1 MSSPHWYIF
10 LTCSVSLGTVVFC
23 LFLVTSSPVYTE
35 NCFKVSLLFCLLL
48 CALSLSVYLQLSEP
62 DSDSQLTDLSLGNV
76 STNFIITDLSESGL
90 FALYVEVRPETR
102 SNGGSTGR
110 LMPGLAANLH
120 SHSSPALRHSHPG
133 LVLLLFTG
141 DFCWLY
147 LHFQVDITSSAP
159 EVLASLNTL
168 FPGTASLS
176 W

>member
-102 SNGGSTGR
+102 SNGG
-110 LMPGLAANLH
+110 
-120 SHSSPALRHSHPG
+120 
-133 LVLLLFTG
+133 
-141 DFCWLY
+141 
-147 LHFQVDITSSAP
+147 
-159 EVLASLNTL
+159 
-168 FPGTASLS
+168 
-176 W
+176 